1 MNKIKNGKY
10 RKINRKIRKR
20 SVGSVL
26 NKLQKNN
33 KKIKLIK
40 RFNNL
45 SLNKAQINKGFIL
58 KKKYKLVC

>member
-26 NKLQKNN
+26 SKLQKNN
-33 KKIKLIK
+33 KKIKPIK
-40 RFNNL
+40 RFSQKIIYL
-45 SLNKAQINKGFIL
+45 
-58 KKKYKLVC
+58 